1 MRFARIYFRVL
12 SFYKTS
18 AECSSNI
25 AQTVGIVVKNRM
37 RESWRLIPR
46 RKAISFPIGA
56 PGFLLL
62 FPGPRLIPDGGE
74 GEGGR
79 LGWFRGSSFPFFLRP
94 GVQADRC
101 KGKS

>member
-1 MRFARIYFRVL
+1 MFL
-12 SFYKTS
+12 
-18 AECSSNI
+18 NI
-25 AQTVGIVVKNRM
+25 TQTVGIVVKNRM
-37 RESWRLIPR
+37 RESSRLIPR
-46 RKAISFPIGA
+46 RKAIVSHRA

-62 FPGPRLIPDGGE
+62 FPGPRLIPDG
-74 GEGGR
+74 EGGGAWGGGEERR